1 MNEIALLRRLDGN
14 ERIIQLVES
23 EVRGGSKGHL
33 MLVCFALFLG
43 MDEGWLKQVVRSW
56 SAGRWI
62 WPGLYLQSKVNLW
75 TWYGLHITGSR
86 YISFSS
92 EH

>member
-33 MLVCFALFLG
+33 MLVGVPAAVRGLC
-43 MDEGWLKQVVRSW
+43 EGRLTMLDR
-56 SAGRWI
+56 
-62 WPGLYLQSKVNLW
+62 
-75 TWYGLHITGSR
+75 
-86 YISFSS
+86 
-92 EH
+92 